1 MINIS
6 EKDFLNLM
14 QRAFDEGYKGYQET
28 RDSVVDT
35 LINEWKTTNEQDVNA
50 IVQSATENPETKLRK
65 QQAQRRRYWSD
76 IVVIGVT

>member
-50 IVQSATENPETKLRK
+50 IVQSATENSETKLRK
-65 QQAQRRRYWSD
+65 QQAQRRRHWVDS
-76 IVVIGVT
+76 VS